1 MSIEFLD
8 WLIYTMM
15 LTALMPFIIIS
26 IDLNRQPQAF
36 VWLAF
41 SLLFSVLCDVA
52 ARILIVLGIS
62 PNFSNAIYWQ
72 FILILVSLFFYHAI
86 NWRGVQFSLK
96 VINFLYLLFAGV
108 NFLFIQTS
116 GVISYTNIFYSLIVL
131 LLSILYFYKL
141 LRELPA
147 QHLQKLPLF
156 WIVSALFFSNA
167 GKLAIYAVTHY
178 LIHFVK
184 DNLIIVWSFHN
195 FLTIIENV
203 IIAYGAW
210 LNHKQLRSTSLS
222 L

>member
-8 WLIYTMM
+8 WLVYIMM
-15 LTALMPFIIIS
+15 LTALVPFAILTIN
-26 IDLNRQPQAF
+26 LNRQPPAF
-36 VWLAF
+36 MWLAF
-41 SLLFSVLCDVA
+41 SLLFSLFCDVA
-52 ARILIVLGIS
+52 ARILILLGIS
-62 PNFSNAIYWQ
+62 PNFSNAVYWQ
-72 FILILVSLFFYHAI
+72 FVLILVSLFFYHAI
-86 NWRGVQFSLK
+86 NWKGLRPVLK
-96 VINFLYLLFAGV
+96 VINVLYFLFAAI
-108 NFLFIQTS
+108 NFLFIQAS
-116 GVISYTNIFYSLIVL
+116 GVSSYTNIFYSLAVL
-131 LLSILYFYKL
+131 VLSILYYYKL

-195 FLTIIENV
+195 FLTIIGNLV
-203 IIAYGAW
+203 IAYGAW